1 MLESEIANLK
11 GLSESQ
17 VEELQKKEGYNE
29 LPSSKGRSVLKIIL
43 EVFREPMLMLLLA
56 CGSIYFLLGDI
67 NEAIILLGFVF
78 VVMGITI
85 YQENKTERALE
96 ALRNL
101 SSPRAL
107 VIRDGQHKRI
117 AGREVVRGDIIILR
131 EGDRVPADGVILWE
145 LNFCVDESLLT
156 GESVAVNKSA
166 EDVENIKMTRPG
178 GDNSPFVFSGT
189 LVVGGQAI
197 ACVKEISIK
206 TEMGKIGK
214 ILQTLGDE
222 KTTLQ
227 KETGRIV
234 KILSLVGLILCL
246 IVIVSYGLILGN
258 WLHGFLSGLT
268 LAMAILPEEF
278 PVVLT
283 IFLALGAWRISKKNV
298 LARRM
303 STIEM
308 LGAAMVLCVDKT
320 GTLTQNKMRVEK
332 ICVVSK
338 DNLGQNKFYD
348 LNCAPGKELAEEF
361 HELIE
366 FGILASKR
374 DPFDPMEKAL
384 KLLGD
389 QKLSGTEHIH
399 NTWLLEREYPLSR
412 HLMALSHVWHAPGK
426 NDYIIAAK
434 GAPEAIFDLCH
445 FNPAQIKEIEKS
457 VFEMANNG
465 LRVLGIAKASF
476 TKKDLP
482 GEQHDFKFQFLGLI
496 GLADPIRPEI
506 AGAIKDCYSAGI
518 KVVMI
523 TGDYP
528 DTAKNIA
535 RQIGLKNSEQVI
547 TGVELEKLSEVE
559 LKEQVKEVNV
569 FARIVPEQ
577 KLQIVNAFK
586 ARGEIVAMTGDGV
599 NDAPAL
605 KAAHIGIA
613 MGERGTDVAREASDM
628 VLMDDNFFSIVAA
641 IKMGRRIFDNL
652 QKAMAYIL
660 AVHVPIAGLSLVP
673 VVFNWPLILSPV
685 HVVFLELIID
695 PACTIV
701 FEAEKAEENVMQRS
715 PRDPKTPLFSRRSV
729 VFSLVQGLVVLIG
742 ILFAYKVAL
751 DLGQTAREART
762 LAFSILII
770 ANISLIATNR
780 SWMHTAFRSLF
791 AYNPPFWGVV
801 VGAFSFLL
809 LAIYVPFLQNIFAFS
824 ALHFGDWMIALFVG
838 MLSIFWFEIIK
849 RKFLCGS

>member
-1 MLESEIANLK
+1 MLKESGIASLK
-11 GLSESQ
+11 GLSQDQ
-17 VEELQKKEGYNE
+17 VEKQQKKEGYNE
-29 LPSSKGRSVLKIIL
+29 LPSSQGRSVFKIVL

-56 CGSIYFLLGDI
+56 CGSIYFLMGDI

-117 AGREVVRGDIIILR
+117 PGREVVRSDLLILR
-131 EGDRVPADGVILWE
+131 EGDRVPADGVVLWE

-166 EDVENIKMTRPG
+166 EDFPH
-178 GDNSPFVFSGT
+178 VFSGT

-197 ACVKEISIK
+197 AQAKEIGIK

-214 ILQTLGDE
+214 IIQTLGDE
-222 KTTLQ
+222 KTILQ

-234 KILSLVGLILCL
+234 KILSLAGLFLCL
-246 IVIVSYGLILGN
+246 IVVVAYGLVLRN

-278 PVVLT
+278 PVVLI

-303 STIEM
+303 SAVEM
-308 LGAAMVLCVDKT
+308 LGAATVLCVDKT

-332 ICVVSK
+332 ICAVPK
-338 DNLGQNKFYD
+338 DDLNQNKFYD

-399 NTWLLEREYPLSR
+399 NTWILEREYPLSK
-412 HLMALSHVWHAPGK
+412 HLMALSHIWHAPDK

-434 GAPEAIFDLCH
+434 GAPEAVFDLCH
-445 FNPAQIKEIEKS
+445 FSQDQIKAIEKL
-457 VFEMANNG
+457 VIEMANNG

-476 TKKDLP
+476 TKTDLP
-482 GEQHDFKFQFLGLI
+482 GEQHDFQFQFLGLI

-518 KVVMI
+518 KVVML
-523 TGDYP
+523 TGDYLE
-528 DTAKNIA
+528 TARNIA
-535 RQIGLKNSEQVI
+535 RQIGLKN
-547 TGVELEKLSEVE
+547 TGQEE
-559 LKEQVKEVNV
+559 NI
-569 FARIVPEQ
+569 FARIVPEE
-577 KLQIVNAFK
+577 KLQIVNDFK

-641 IKMGRRIFDNL
+641 IRMGRRIFDNL

-695 PACTIV
+695 PACTVV
-701 FEAEKAEENVMQRS
+701 FEAEKAEENVMQRP
-715 PRDPKTPLFSRRSV
+715 PRDPQTPLFSRRSV
-729 VFSLVQGLVVLIG
+729 LFSLVQGLVVLIG
-742 ILFAYKVAL
+742 VLFAYKIAL
-751 DLGQTAREART
+751 DMGQTAKEART

-780 SWMHTAFRSLF
+780 SFLHTAFRSIF

-824 ALHFGDWMIALFVG
+824 ALHLGDWMIAFFVG
-838 MLSIFWFEIIK
+838 MLSLFWFEIIK
-849 RKFLCGS
+849 RRFLCGS

>member
-1 MLESEIANLK
+1 MLNESEISQLK
-11 GLSESQ
+11 GLSENK
-17 VEELQKKEGYNE
+17 VYELQQKEGYNE

-78 VVMGITI
+78 AVMGITI

-117 AGREVVRGDIIILR
+117 AGREAVRGDILILR
-131 EGDRVPADGVILWE
+131 EGDRVPADGILLWE

-156 GESVAVNKSA
+156 GESVPVNKSIEGA
-166 EDVENIKMTRPG
+166 L
-178 GDNSPFVFSGT
+178 SVFSGT

-197 ACVKEISIK
+197 ARVREIGIK

-214 ILQTLGDE
+214 ILQTLPEE
-222 KTTLQ
+222 KTTIQ
-227 KETGRIV
+227 KETARIV
-234 KILSLVGLILCL
+234 KILSLIGLFLCL
-246 IVIVSYGLILGN
+246 MVVVAYGIMNGN
-258 WLHGFLSGLT
+258 WLYGFLAGLT

-303 STIEM
+303 SAVEM
-308 LGAAMVLCVDKT
+308 LGAATILCADKT

-332 ICVVSK
+332 ICAVSK
-338 DNLGQNKFYD
+338 DHQNKFFD

-399 NTWLLEREYPLSR
+399 NTWMLEREYPLSR

-426 NDYIIAAK
+426 NNYIIAAK

-445 FNPAQIKEIEKS
+445 FNPEQIKEIEKS
-457 VFEMANNG
+457 VFEMASSG

-476 TKKDLP
+476 TKTDLP
-482 GEQHDFKFQFLGLI
+482 GEQHDFQFQFLGLI

-506 AGAIKDCYSAGI
+506 PGAIKDCYSAGI

-535 RQIGLKNSEQVI
+535 RQIGLKS
-547 TGVELEKLSEVE
+547 TGQEE
-559 LKEQVKEVNV
+559 NI

-577 KLQIVNAFK
+577 KLQIVNDFK

-660 AVHVPIAGLSLVP
+660 AVHVPIAGLSLIP
-673 VVFNWPLILSPV
+673 VIFNWPLILSPV

-695 PACTIV
+695 PACTVV
-701 FEAEKAEENVMQRS
+701 FEAERAEENVMQRP
-715 PRDPKTPLFSRRSV
+715 PRDPKTPLFSRKSV
-729 VFSLVQGLVVLIG
+729 FFSLLQGLAVLIG
-742 ILFAYKVAL
+742 ILFAYKIAL
-751 DLGQTAREART
+751 DLGQTAKEART

-770 ANISLIATNR
+770 SNISLIATNR
-780 SWMHTAFRSLF
+780 SFMHTAFSSLF
-791 AYNPPFWGVV
+791 AYNPPFWVV
-801 VGAFSFLL
+801 AVGAFSFLI

-824 ALHFGDWMIALFVG
+824 ALHFGDWMLALFIAT
-838 MLSIFWFEIIK
+838 LSIVWFEIIK